1 MAEQIT
7 KNHIATYCLTT
18 SYHIIVV
25 CYKVVQ
31 MLVTLS
37 EVLYDILSVVLY
49 GFLSADCDDKTVTLQ
64 LDDFGLQTNSDMY
77 LL

>member
-1 MAEQIT
+1 
-7 KNHIATYCLTT
+7 
-18 SYHIIVV
+18 
-25 CYKVVQ
+25 

-37 EVLYDILSVVLY
+37 EVLYDILSVFLY